1 LSNIYFQTLPFT
13 PRIGNVA
20 RWIKEE
26 TAMKKTLAY
35 LHSQV
40 QNLQSSLPT
49 LDRHQLEA
57 DILALLKDIESLQGG
72 TDVDTLNADA
82 YQLTEE
88 EQRFLAEQ
96 DAAFSRAKEAEDNQ
110 A

>member
-1 LSNIYFQTLPFT
+1 
-13 PRIGNVA
+13 
-20 RWIKEE
+20 
-26 TAMKKTLAY
+26 MKKTLAY

-57 DILALLKDIESLQGG
+57 DILALLKNIESLQGG

-110 A
+110 AP